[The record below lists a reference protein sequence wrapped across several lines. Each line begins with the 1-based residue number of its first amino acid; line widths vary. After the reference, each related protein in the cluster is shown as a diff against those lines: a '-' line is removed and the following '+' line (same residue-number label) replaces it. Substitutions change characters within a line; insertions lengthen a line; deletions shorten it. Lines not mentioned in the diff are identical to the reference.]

1 MKKIALALSALTLLG
16 LAACAEFVGKGKAP
30 APAPAAPII
39 RKG

>member
-1 MKKIALALSALTLLG
+1 MKKIVLALSAMTLLG
-16 LAACAEFVGKGKAP
+16 LAACDTMGKGKAP